1 MNQRELFYKHLAQTS
16 PAPLALEI
24 ERSEGIYLYDT
35 EGRSYVDF
43 ISGIAVSNVGHSH
56 PKVVAAIKK
65 QADTY
70 LHTNV
75 YGEYVLSP
83 QVQLAH
89 KLASYLPSSLD
100 SVYFVNSGTEAIEGA
115 MKLAKRFTGRSEL
128 ISCYNAYHGSSSG
141 SLSLMGDLEFT
152 RAFRPLIPDVRK
164 IRFGKIADLELITH
178 KTAAVFIEP
187 IQGEAGIRL
196 ADVSY
201 WQALSK
207 RCKEQGAL
215 LVFDEIQT
223 GFGRTGKLFAFE
235 HLGIVPDILTL
246 AKGLGGGM
254 PLGAFVASE
263 NIMHTLTYQPALG
276 HITTFGGHPLSCAAA
291 LASLSVITEENL
303 PQEVAEKSELLATYL
318 SEIPTLKE
326 IRKKGLMMAL
336 EFGDKELNF
345 KYINSCL
352 QQGIIVDWF
361 LFCDTA
367 MRIAPPL
374 TISKSEIKEVCER
387 IVSAIKENL

>member
-35 EGRSYVDF
+35 EGKSYVDF

-89 KLASYLPSSLD
+89 KLASYLPPSLD
-100 SVYFVNSGTEAIEGA
+100 SVYFVNSGTEATEGA

-128 ISCYNAYHGSSSG
+128 ISCYKAYHGSSNG
-141 SLSLMGDLEFT
+141 SLSLMGDLDFT
-152 RAFRPLIPDVRK
+152 RAFRPLIPDTRK
-164 IRFGKIADLELITH
+164 IRFGEIADLELITH

-187 IQGEAGIRL
+187 VQGEAGIRL

-215 LVFDEIQT
+215 LVFDEVQT
-223 GFGRTGKLFAFE
+223 GFGRTGTLFAFE
-235 HLGIVPDILTL
+235 QLGVVPDILTL

-254 PLGAFVASE
+254 PLGAFVAST
-263 NIMHTLTYQPALG
+263 NTMYTLTYQPALG

-291 LASLSVITEENL
+291 LASLSVIMEENL
-303 PQEVAEKSELLATYL
+303 LQEVEEKSNLLATYL
-318 SEIPTLKE
+318 SDIPTLKE
-326 IRKKGLMMAL
+326 VRKKGLMMAL
-336 EFGDKELNF
+336 EFEDKELNF

-352 QQGIIVDWF
+352 RQGIIVDWF

-387 IVSAIKENL
+387 IVLAIKENL